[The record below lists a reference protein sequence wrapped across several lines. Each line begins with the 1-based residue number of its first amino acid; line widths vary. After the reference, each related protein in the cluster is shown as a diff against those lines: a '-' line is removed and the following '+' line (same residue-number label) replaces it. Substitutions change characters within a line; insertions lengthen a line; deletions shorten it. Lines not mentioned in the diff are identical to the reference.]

1 MIDDLNDAPGPAFDD
16 DRPSKSQRKRDMQA
30 LQDLGNALV
39 KLGSEQVKKLDLPD
53 VLREAVLEAQRITSH
68 EGKRRQLQYVG
79 KLMRQVDSG
88 SIVAQLAAING
99 ESKAAVALM
108 HRCERWRDRLIDD
121 DAALTDFLAEHAIDD
136 VQSLRAMI
144 RAARKE
150 RGAGQPPKHAR
161 ELYRL
166 LYERLGA
173 AA

>member
-1 MIDDLNDAPGPAFDD
+1 MIDDLNDTAGPGFGDE
-16 DRPSKSQRKRDMQA
+16 RPSKSQRKRDMQA

-39 KLGSEQVKKLDLPD
+39 KLGSDQVKKLELPD
-53 VLREAVLEAQRITSH
+53 ELREAVLEAQRITSH

-79 KLMRQVDSG
+79 KLMRQVDAEP
-88 SIVAQLAAING
+88 IVAQLAVING
-99 ESKAAVALM
+99 ESRAAVALM
-108 HRCERWRDRLIDD
+108 HRCERWRDRLLDD

-150 RGAGQPPKHAR
+150 RTSGQPPKHAR

-166 LYERLGA
+166 LHEQLGA
-173 AA
+173 AP